1 MENKLRLDGKIA
13 LVTGAAGGLGE
24 HFSRTLGA
32 AGAKVIVVGR
42 RLEPLQDLASQLQK
56 EGIQALALSM
66 DVTDPASVTQGF
78 DRAQAQFGM
87 INVVVSN
94 AGAATDKPAL
104 ALTTEEWSQVMDIN
118 LKGSWVVCS
127 EAARRLV
134 DAKQPGSLIN
144 VTSILGHRVAGSV
157 LPYTTS
163 KAGLEQMTRAM
174 ALEWARYGIRVN
186 ALAPG

>member
-1 MENKLRLDGKIA
+1 SSRCSLTLSNGRSMISARRRMADMENKLRLDGKVA

-42 RLEPLQDLASQLQK
+42 RLEPLQDLAAQLQK

-78 DRAQAQFGM
+78 DRAQAEFGM

-94 AGAATDKPAL
+94 A
-104 ALTTEEWSQVMDIN
+104 
-118 LKGSWVVCS
+118 
-127 EAARRLV
+127 
-134 DAKQPGSLIN
+134 
-144 VTSILGHRVAGSV
+144 
-157 LPYTTS
+157 
-163 KAGLEQMTRAM
+163 
-174 ALEWARYGIRVN
+174 
-186 ALAPG
+186 